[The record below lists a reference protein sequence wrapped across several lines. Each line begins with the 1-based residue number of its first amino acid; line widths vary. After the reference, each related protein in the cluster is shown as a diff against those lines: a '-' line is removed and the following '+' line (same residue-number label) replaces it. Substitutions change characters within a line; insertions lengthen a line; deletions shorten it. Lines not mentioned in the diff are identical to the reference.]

1 MKPEIDRFNL
11 YNRDLVLNIFEFP
24 FTKLHSIAQPHGNE
38 CILALSSNDPRMD
51 KLYALAREARK
62 RVWEIP
68 SANGMIQCLPGKG
81 AEAKYF
87 QDDNKIL
94 TFHIRSNGNP
104 NVNGLIRCGKENDYT
119 LLLFKCAPIED
130 QERTILISLLSI
142 YSGDPCIGTVF
153 SKTEPDPEIVAIVD
167 EVMKE
172 PLDAGN

>member
-1 MKPEIDRFNL
+1 MKPETDGFDL
-11 YNRDLVLNIFEFP
+11 YNRDLTFNLFEVP
-24 FTKLHSIAQPHGNE
+24 LTEHDAIRQPHGNE
-38 CILALSSNDPRMD
+38 CILALNSNAPRID
-51 KLYALAREARK
+51 RLFTLARETRK

-68 SANGMIQCLPGKG
+68 SANGMIQRLPGTG

-87 QDDNKIL
+87 QNDNKIL

-104 NVNGLIRCGKENDYT
+104 DVNGLIRCGEENDYT
-119 LLLFKCAPIED
+119 LLLFKRASIED

-153 SKTEPDPEIVAIVD
+153 SKIEPDPEIVAIVD

-172 PLDAGN
+172 PLDTEN